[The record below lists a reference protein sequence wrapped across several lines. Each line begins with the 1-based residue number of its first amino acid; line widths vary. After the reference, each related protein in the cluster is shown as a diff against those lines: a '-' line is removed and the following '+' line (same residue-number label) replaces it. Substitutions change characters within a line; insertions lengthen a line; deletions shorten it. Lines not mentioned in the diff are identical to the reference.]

1 MKIGFGYDIHRLKK
15 NRPLILGG
23 VKIKFPRGLDG
34 HSDAD
39 VLIHAVMDA
48 ICGAAGLGDIGKI
61 FPNSDPRYKNI
72 SSIELLVKIGQLAR
86 NRGLKISNIDST
98 IVAEEPRIS
107 GLSPEMESN
116 IAGALKIKKSLVSV
130 KATTNERLGDVGS
143 KKGIAAFA
151 VVLLY

>member
-1 MKIGFGYDIHRLKK
+1 MKIGFGYDIHRFKK

-23 VKIKFPRGLDG
+23 VKIKFPRGLEG

-116 IAGALKIKKSLVSV
+116 IACALKIKKSLVSV